1 MHLKEAVMSNF
12 LLVAIDKANGFT
24 DALGSLTPILL
35 IVGAFAA
42 MYFFM
47 MRPQKKK
54 EQKLKDMRENLTR
67 GDRLTT
73 IGGIF
78 GRVVEV
84 KDDVITLD
92 IGVGSDHT
100 KITIARWAVGSV
112 EGQEK
117 DGETLDETSGG
128 KKK

>member
-1 MHLKEAVMSNF
+1 MGWEW
-12 LLVAIDKANGFT
+12 I
-24 DALGSLTPILL
+24 ILMVL
-35 IVGAFAA
+35 MVGAF
-42 MYFFM
+42 YFFM